1 VLVLQVN
8 SIYIGK
14 EELMTEL
21 QIKINDLLQE
31 IEDGEVRIETLKS
44 INKDKKKQIAKLL
57 KLQDELNVALL

>member
-1 VLVLQVN
+1 
-8 SIYIGK
+8 
-14 EELMTEL
+14 MTEL